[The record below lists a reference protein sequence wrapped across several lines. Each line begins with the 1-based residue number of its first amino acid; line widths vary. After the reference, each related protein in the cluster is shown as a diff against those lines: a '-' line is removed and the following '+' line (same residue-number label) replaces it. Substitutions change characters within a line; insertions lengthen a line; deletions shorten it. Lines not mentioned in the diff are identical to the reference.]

1 MFTDNSVKIIDYFD
15 KSLNVFMT
23 NVLRNVID
31 NFRFDFLSL
40 STLYD
45 IYIGILFFI
54 RLNH

>member
-1 MFTDNSVKIIDYFD
+1 MFTDNSVKIIDCFD

-40 STLYD
+40 QIGTLYD
-45 IYIGILFFI
+45 MYIGILFFY
-54 RLNH
+54 